1 MKLSGETVPALE
13 KDNTDRNRTSPFA
26 FTGNKFEF
34 RMLGSQASIACTNAY
49 LNTIFAEELDW
60 VADELKGVKPAGLD
74 KAVKALVKKI
84 YLAHKRIV
92 FNGNGYTDEWVA
104 EAEKRG
110 LLNLKSTPEA
120 LAAMSAKKNV
130 DLVVKHGIFTKSEVE
145 SRVEI
150 QYELYNKT
158 LNIEALTM
166 LDMLHKDLLPA
177 AEKYLKDLTTTA
189 MNEKALGIK
198 PDTTFLDKLNKATI
212 QMFADGTKLEKVLQ
226 AAEKITDQKK
236 AGTAYHD
243 KVLAAMDTLR
253 ASGDAVE
260 AMLGGDYLPYPTYGD
275 LLYGIN
281 D

>member
-1 MKLSGETVPALE
+1 MKISGETVPALE

-34 RMLGSQASIACTNAY
+34 RMLGSQASIACTNVY
-49 LNTIFAEELDW
+49 LNAIVAEELDW
-60 VADELKGVKPAGLD
+60 VADQLQGVAAKDLSQ
-74 KAVKALVKKI
+74 AVKDLVKKV
-84 YLAHKRIV
+84 YKEHKRIV

-120 LAAMSAKKNV
+120 LAAMTAKKNV
-130 DLVVKHGIFTKSEVE
+130 DLVVKHGIFTETEVA
-145 SRVEI
+145 SRIEI

-189 MNEKALGIK
+189 LNEKALGI
-198 PDTTFLDKLNKATI
+198 PLDTTFLEKLNKAVQ
-212 QMFADGTKLEKVLQ
+212 QMTTDGTKLEKVLT
-226 AAEKITDQKK
+226 AAEKITDQRK

-253 ASGDAVE
+253 ASGDTVE
-260 AMLGGDYLPYPTYGD
+260 ALLGADYLPYPTYGD